1 MGSTNPQ
8 YIVYDL
14 NQIENETQT
23 RYSQIVFLGSSVP
36 CHELQTAGK
45 KRPLLNRLIPIYM
58 NNDWYW
64 GKQYLKHYRK
74 DNIDAIKATDEDRQ
88 IPSLANP
95 VKNNEF
101 YKIYI
106 EGDKA
111 IIVFPRV

>member
-1 MGSTNPQ
+1 M
-8 YIVYDL
+8 
-14 NQIENETQT
+14 
-23 RYSQIVFLGSSVP
+23 
-36 CHELQTAGK
+36 
-45 KRPLLNRLIPIYM
+45 LNRLIPIYM

-74 DNIDAIKATDEDRQ
+74 DNIDAIKDTDEDRQ
-88 IPSLANP
+88 IPFLANQ

-106 EGDKA
+106 EGDRA